1 MPPPARPRP
10 NPATY
15 ERFVTWLETELD
27 QAAARNP
34 NPGRTEAFHRLN
46 RTEYH
51 HAVRDLLDV
60 EVDVAELLP
69 ADGASYGFD
78 NIAGVLGVSPTLV
91 ERYLAAA
98 RRISR
103 IAVGRP
109 APSATAEVHRLPSD
123 LGDGGFDAG
132 IEMALRWLLASP
144 EFVLRVERDP
154 AGSAPGST
162 YPVSDLE
169 LASRLSSFLWSS
181 IPDDELLDAAVA
193 GRLRDPVELE
203 RQTRRMLADDR
214 ARALVTSFA
223 SQWRHLRNVP
233 AVVPDE
239 DRFPDVGEALRRA
252 MRRETKLFVD
262 SDCRWRGALD
272 ARGHRAPPRQSGLR
286 ELPPADALIAG
297 FVCRNARGERY
308 ARPPVWL
315 LAGTLGLSVV
325 IFAGDRLFTEAP
337 DSPLASAAIVALA
350 QYGIPTGM
358 FLVGRTAGTWL
369 APRLR
374 VYAQLAEYLRVM
386 WIPIGG
392 FAAGYLAII
401 LVFAGF
407 CGTLERFAPGS
418 FAGAAQAEI
427 GDWISFSFFSALTQN
442 YSGIAPA
449 SVPAR
454 MLVGIQLILSVGP
467 GRLRRR
473 HVVHPAS
480 ARAHRAPDHGD
491 LIAASRALSLRRRT
505 QQRECCSAS
514 SWGES
519 ARTRLAPRRV
529 LLRRRL
535 ARILTS

>member
-1 MPPPARPRP
+1 
-10 NPATY
+10 
-15 ERFVTWLETELD
+15 
-27 QAAARNP
+27 
-34 NPGRTEAFHRLN
+34 
-46 RTEYH
+46 
-51 HAVRDLLDV
+51 
-60 EVDVAELLP
+60 
-69 ADGASYGFD
+69 
-78 NIAGVLGVSPTLV
+78 
-91 ERYLAAA
+91 
-98 RRISR
+98 
-103 IAVGRP
+103 
-109 APSATAEVHRLPSD
+109 
-123 LGDGGFDAG
+123 
-132 IEMALRWLLASP
+132 MALRWLLASP

-154 AGSAPGST
+154 AGAAPGST

-169 LASRLSSFLWSS
+169 LASRLSFFLGSS

-223 SQWRHLRNVP
+223 SQWLHLRNVP

-252 MRRETKLFVD
+252 MRRETELFVD

-286 ELPPADALIAG
+286 ELPPADALIAS

-407 CGTLERFAPGS
+407 CGSCRGRSVRARFPSSPRSPRTTPESHPPRCRRGC
-418 FAGAAQAEI
+418 
-427 GDWISFSFFSALTQN
+427 WSASSSSSR
-442 YSGIAPA
+442 SG
-449 SVPAR
+449 
-454 MLVGIQLILSVGP
+454 GP
-467 GRLRRR
+467 WSSSPRSCRPSSR
-473 HVVHPAS
+473 S
-480 ARAHRAPDHGD
+480 SS
-491 LIAASRALSLRRRT
+491 ASRAGPRGPHCRLP
-505 QQRECCSAS
+505 SA
-514 SWGES
+514 E
-519 ARTRLAPRRV
+519 LAPPN
-529 LLRRRL
+529 
-535 ARILTS
+535 ATA